1 MLKQINTD
9 DTNFNVVINSAIRY
23 AIGRKTYV
31 PNAVIDFV
39 TPLISDLPTL
49 TLENI
54 KNDIKLN
61 YENSFLVYSDIN
73 KSAWLNLLAK
83 VKMEIGKRKEESG

>member
-9 DTNFNVVINSAIRY
+9 DTNFNIVINSAVRY
-23 AIGRKTYV
+23 AIGRKIYV
-31 PNAVIDFV
+31 PKAVADFV

-54 KNDIKLN
+54 QKEIMLN
-61 YENSFLVYSDIN
+61 YESSFLGNSEID
-73 KSAWLNLLAK
+73 KPLWLNFLAK
-83 VKMEIGKRKEESG
+83 VKIEIDKRKAESV

>member
-1 MLKQINTD
+1 MLFRQRIKEIVNNTGMRGTKMLKQINTD
-9 DTNFNVVINSAIRY
+9 DTNFNIVVNSAIRY

-54 KNDIKLN
+54 
-61 YENSFLVYSDIN
+61 
-73 KSAWLNLLAK
+73 
-83 VKMEIGKRKEESG
+83 

>member
-9 DTNFNVVINSAIRY
+9 DTNFNIVINSAIRY

-39 TPLISDLPTL
+39 TPLLADLPTL

-54 KNDIKLN
+54 KKEIMLN
-61 YENSFLVYSDIN
+61 YENSFLGDSDID
-73 KSAWLNLLAK
+73 KSAWLNFLAK
-83 VKMEIGKRKEESG
+83 VRMEIDKRKEEIG

>member
-9 DTNFNVVINSAIRY
+9 DTNFNIVINSAIRY

-31 PNAVIDFV
+31 PKSVIDFV

-54 KNDIKLN
+54 QKEIMLN

-73 KSAWLNLLAK
+73 KPSWLNFLAK
-83 VKMEIGKRKEESG
+83 VKMEIDKRKEENG